1 VSRLILVL
9 AFAVVTL
16 TGCSSLLPEA
26 AREYKVIKEK
36 ILAREPEVSND
47 QRLADLGY
55 EAISEGR
62 LGEAET
68 RLNSALA
75 INPHNPY
82 ALLNLGVVYQSTGR
96 FDEARRLY
104 ERVVALNPDARAISA
119 TRQNHVGLSLVEIA
133 RSNLDQVAKETAT
146 PPPPPPDAAT
156 VEHATLR
163 RFAALEKL
171 RAEGLLSDAEY
182 ADRRRANLG
191 ALLPLTTPA
200 PSPLVALPAPPVDD
214 IAARLREIAR
224 FRKAGA
230 LTDADYA
237 LERAAILDGLMPLR
251 PGDADYA
258 PITTLPADPVAAL
271 ARLDRLRAK
280 RYVTTREYEA
290 ERGALARRLAATNV
304 GAPLAGDPPARRGG
318 DGKPAKSA
326 ATDANPTSGG
336 MASDALPAGDMAD
349 KGRAAPS
356 GKVPVKR
363 LARAEGAIQTDGVTM
378 PAPKAAP
385 KAATV
390 ARATPDAKAAPKA
403 MPATPKPGGAL
414 GVHVASFRT
423 PERAR
428 RGWDEIKT
436 ANGDLVGALGPHIA
450 RVDLGGDKGVF
461 YQLRIGPLASRADA
475 ATLCGELKRRKLY
488 CAPTTF

>member
-1 VSRLILVL
+1 MPRLILVVAL
-9 AFAVVTL
+9 AAVAL
-16 TGCSSLLPEA
+16 AGCSSLLPEA
-26 AREYKVIKEK
+26 AREYKAIKEK
-36 ILAREPEVSND
+36 ILAREPEISND

-55 EAISEGR
+55 KAITEGR

-96 FDEARRLY
+96 FEEARRLY
-104 ERVVALNPDARAISA
+104 ERVIALNPDARAISA
-119 TRQNHVGLSLVEIA
+119 TRNNHVGLSLTEIA
-133 RSNLDQVAKETAT
+133 RSNLEQVAKETAS
-146 PPPPPPDAAT
+146 PPPREPDPAAI
-156 VEHATLR
+156 ERATLK

-182 ADRRRANLG
+182 AARRRANLG
-191 ALLPLTTPA
+191 ALLPLTGTAPA
-200 PSPLVALPAPPVDD
+200 ALVTLPAPPVED

-230 LTDADYA
+230 LSDGDYA

-251 PGDADYA
+251 PDDGANPA
-258 PITTLPADPVAAL
+258 ATRLPDDPVAAL
-271 ARLDRLRAK
+271 ARLERLRAK
-280 RYVTTREYEA
+280 RYVTAQEYEA
-290 ERGALARRLAATNV
+290 ERGALARRLAATNA
-304 GAPLAGDPPARRGG
+304 GATLARLPDAPNKGG
-318 DGKPAKSA
+318 RA
-326 ATDANPTSGG
+326 AGPSIPGG
-336 MASDALPAGDMAD
+336 MAAAAAD
-349 KGRAAPS
+349 KP
-356 GKVPVKR
+356 PLKR
-363 LARAEGAIQTDGVTM
+363 LARAEAAVQTDGVAQ
-378 PAPKAAP
+378 PAARTAAAP
-385 KAATV
+385 KAKAGSK
-390 ARATPDAKAAPKA
+390 AKAAAGRKS
-403 MPATPKPGGAL
+403 GRV

-436 ANGDLVGALGPHIA
+436 ANGDLLAALGPHIA

-461 YQLRIGPLASRADA
+461 YQLRLGPLASRADA
-475 ATLCGELKRRKLY
+475 LALCSALKRRKLY

>member
-1 VSRLILVL
+1 MSRLILVL
-9 AFAVVTL
+9 VLASAAL
-16 TGCSSLLPEA
+16 AGCSSLLPEA
-26 AREYKVIKEK
+26 AREYKAIKEK

-96 FDEARRLY
+96 LDEARRLY
-104 ERVVALNPDARAISA
+104 ERVIALNPDARAISA
-119 TRQNHVGLSLVEIA
+119 TRRNHVGLGLVEIA

-146 PPPPPPDAAT
+146 PPPPPLDAAT
-156 VEHATLR
+156 VEHATLG

-171 RAEGLLSDAEY
+171 RAEGLVSDAEY

-230 LTDADYA
+230 LSDADYA

-258 PITTLPADPVAAL
+258 PIAAPPPVDPVAAL

-280 RYVTTREYEA
+280 RYVSAREYEA
-290 ERGALARRLAATNV
+290 ERAALARRLAATNA
-304 GAPLAGDPPARRGG
+304 GAPLAGDPPATDKAGLGG
-318 DGKPAKSA
+318 GLGGA
-326 ATDANPTSGG
+326 ATPKTAKTARDA
-336 MASDALPAGDMAD
+336 ALGDTTD
-349 KGRAAPS
+349 KARSAPS

-363 LARAEGAIQTDGVTM
+363 LARAEGAIQTDGVTI
-378 PAPKAAP
+378 PAPKATS
-385 KAATV
+385 ATTK
-390 ARATPDAKAAPKA
+390 R
-403 MPATPKPGGAL
+403 GGKL

-461 YQLRIGPLASRADA
+461 YQLRLGPLASRADA
-475 ATLCGELKRRKLY
+475 TALCGALKRRKLY